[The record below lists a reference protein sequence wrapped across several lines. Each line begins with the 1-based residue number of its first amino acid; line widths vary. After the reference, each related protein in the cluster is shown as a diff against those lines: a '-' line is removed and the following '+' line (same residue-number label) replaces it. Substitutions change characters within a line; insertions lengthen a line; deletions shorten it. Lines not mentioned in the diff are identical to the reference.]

1 MFIPQVDTIVICAG
15 QECFIPL
22 LDPVKKAG
30 NRVFL
35 IGGAQEAGEL
45 DGKILLIH
53 LKSTKSKIQI
63 HDVEII
69 SCQHLSHAVPSDP
82 HFNRFFQ
89 RKELSTKA
97 RV

>member
-1 MFIPQVDTIVICAG
+1 MALTAQVDTIVICAG

-45 DGKILLIH
+45 DGKALPIH
-53 LKSTKSKIQI
+53 IKSTMGLLKF
-63 HDVEII
+63 VT
-69 SCQHLSHAVPSDP
+69 
-82 HFNRFFQ
+82 
-89 RKELSTKA
+89 STSA
-97 RV
+97 IFH